1 MGCGTWDTDSFRSY
15 STSKG
20 LTTDKLGF
28 VTSSVSNQE
37 MFKARDLD
45 PALDPNSIVVCSN
58 GGSQRGHTVMTPD
71 GIRHVFHHFGFY
83 GVNMQMTF

>member
-45 PALDPNSIVVCSN
+45 PALDPKDVIRECSCGNS
-58 GGSQRGHTVMTPD
+58 QTVACNTSVS
-71 GIRHVFHHFGFY
+71 RTLEKV
-83 GVNMQMTF
+83 Q